1 MKKIYQTPLTTLF
14 RLETQKMVATSVP
27 QLRTV
32 NTDADEEGEV
42 LSRRSDIWEEEE

>member
-32 NTDADEEGEV
+32 ETEANEEGEV
-42 LSRRSDIWEEEE
+42 LSRQFDAWDEE

>member
-32 NTDADEEGEV
+32 ESNADEDGEV
-42 LSRRSDIWEEEE
+42 LSRRFDIWEEEQ

>member
-14 RLETQKMVATSVP
+14 RLETQKMVATSEP

>member
-14 RLETQKMVATSVP
+14 RLETQKMVATSEP

-32 NTDADEEGEV
+32 ETDADKDGEV
-42 LSRRSDIWEEEE
+42 LSRQFDVWEEDY